1 MAGDAVTVL
10 NYTSAIIP
18 SIVTGS
24 GTTNELAYF
33 TASTVISSLTT
44 ATYPSLTELSYVK
57 GVTSSIQTQ
66 LNGKQGTIT
75 LTTTG
80 TNGAATLV
88 GATLNIPNYA
98 DGGVLSL
105 SAIGGTPNA
114 NAATITG
121 TVLNLQPANASF
133 GGVVTTGTQT
143 FAGDK
148 TLTGNSVFENND
160 SGNPAVRF
168 KNQNG
173 SGITAQWLTSTNTV
187 GGYIYNNGLISTT
200 PQGDLYGSAIDSF
213 NSYQLNQSL
222 TDPTGTGSAVFS
234 VSPTFTGVPIFG
246 SSISNGTYTYTLP
259 SATGTLALTSAL
271 SSYLP
276 LVGGTLTGAL
286 NGTSATFSG
295 IVTTNGTSAFS
306 GYGLTTKG
314 TYGLWVQRGAT
325 NDSGVEVYHDGTN
338 AIISSTYQSTGS
350 FGGMM
355 LYTGGSP
362 RLTLASTGAAT
373 FSNSVGIG
381 GGIPSI
387 FTPYSVATF
396 GSLSSTNN
404 GITIASTTAGSGLI
418 EFADGSGGG
427 SASYRGYIQYA
438 HTSDSL
444 IFGTASSDRLT
455 IASTGNVGIGTASPA
470 NLLNI
475 EKSSNSGSGSTF
487 PRLAIKNT
495 LATQGDGSSTFN
507 FADIL
512 VSSGNE
518 SVNMFLAT
526 TYAAGTWAP
535 AAIINVS
542 TNHDLQ
548 IKTNN
553 LERIRITSDAYLRMA
568 ASTGGI
574 QFNGDTAAANALDD
588 YEEGG
593 WTPSYTGA
601 GTPTYSVQ
609 FGKYTKIGN
618 IVYCTISLKASG
630 VSGVSGINII
640 GLPFSS
646 ADASDNG
653 QRSTYNPRLGGHIS
667 GLSEA
672 TAKFRTNTNSLTGVK
687 GDLGTTIMTAVEFS
701 AGGSVEINGSFWYYV

>member
-1 MAGDAVTVL
+1 
-10 NYTSAIIP
+10 
-18 SIVTGS
+18 
-24 GTTNELAYF
+24 
-33 TASTVISSLTT
+33 
-44 ATYPSLTELSYVK
+44 
-57 GVTSSIQTQ
+57 
-66 LNGKQGTIT
+66 
-75 LTTTG
+75 
-80 TNGAATLV
+80 
-88 GATLNIPNYA
+88 
-98 DGGVLSL
+98 
-105 SAIGGTPNA
+105 
-114 NAATITG
+114 
-121 TVLNLQPANASF
+121 
-133 GGVVTTGTQT
+133 
-143 FAGDK
+143 
-148 TLTGNSVFENND
+148 
-160 SGNPAVRF
+160 
-168 KNQNG
+168 
-173 SGITAQWLTSTNTV
+173 
-187 GGYIYNNGLISTT
+187 
-200 PQGDLYGSAIDSF
+200 
-213 NSYQLNQSL
+213 
-222 TDPTGTGSAVFS
+222 
-234 VSPTFTGVPIFG
+234 
-246 SSISNGTYTYTLP
+246 
-259 SATGTLALTSAL
+259 
-271 SSYLP
+271 
-276 LVGGTLTGAL
+276 
-286 NGTSATFSG
+286 
-295 IVTTNGTSAFS
+295 
-306 GYGLTTKG
+306 
-314 TYGLWVQRGAT
+314 
-325 NDSGVEVYHDGTN
+325 
-338 AIISSTYQSTGS
+338 
-350 FGGMM
+350 MM

-373 FSNSVGIG
+373 FSSNVGIG
-381 GGIPSI
+381 GGTPSI
-387 FTPYSVATF
+387 FTGYSVASF
-396 GSLSSTNN
+396 GSLSTTNN
-404 GITIASTTAGSGLI
+404 GITIASTTTGSGLI